1 MAAFNLWNSGP
12 TYACTNHFRS
22 LGFLLGRKEIIYK
35 GNLHTGR
42 RLHSVS
48 RHKEHLQG
56 EWKQVYSN
64 YTRSWKQPGCL
75 ICSIFILCFSC
86 IRIKCF
92 NTSFKT
98 VTNKSLGWKTVF
110 SFVSWKSLWICL
122 KQKLQKMQFIFHDL
136 NSPGKL

>member
-86 IRIKCF
+86 IRIKCS

-98 VTNKSLGWKTVF
+98 VTNKKFRLENCVF
-110 SFVSWKSLWICL
+110 LCL
-122 KQKLQKMQFIFHDL
+122 MKVAL
-136 NSPGKL
+136 NLSKAEIAKNANYFP